1 MKKHAVAG
9 LLLFVCISPVAA
21 QAQSGDRVR
30 MGEDIT
36 IEEGESAGDV
46 VCVGCNIRVRGSA
59 DEVVAL
65 GGNVEIDGSV
75 SREVMALGGDIRL
88 GPEAEVGRD
97 VVSIGGRVDRD
108 PRATVGGNTSTVMNI
123 GISGLGGIFLFVV
136 LLCLAFNL
144 VLVLLAFLIAG
155 EQRVQ
160 VLAAT
165 TRENTGWAF
174 LAGLGAI
181 VGSLILLMLAATT
194 GPFAPVLALL
204 VCLLFTAALVVG
216 YTGLSSW
223 LGRSLFRE
231 SSALSAVLLGALVI
245 TLLQLIPLAGLLV
258 FLAFSLLALG
268 TVALSGFGTSPGWL
282 HNRFVISRP
291 APPPAD

>member
-59 DEVVAL
+59 V
-65 GGNVEIDGSV
+65 
-75 SREVMALGGDIRL
+75 
-88 GPEAEVGRD
+88 
-97 VVSIGGRVDRD
+97 
-108 PRATVGGNTSTVMNI
+108 
-123 GISGLGGIFLFVV
+123 
-136 LLCLAFNL
+136 
-144 VLVLLAFLIAG
+144 
-155 EQRVQ
+155 
-160 VLAAT
+160 AAT

-231 SSALSAVLLGALVI
+231 GSALSAVLLGALVI

-258 FLAFSLLALG
+258 FLAFCLLALG

-282 HNRFVISRP
+282 QNRFVTSRP